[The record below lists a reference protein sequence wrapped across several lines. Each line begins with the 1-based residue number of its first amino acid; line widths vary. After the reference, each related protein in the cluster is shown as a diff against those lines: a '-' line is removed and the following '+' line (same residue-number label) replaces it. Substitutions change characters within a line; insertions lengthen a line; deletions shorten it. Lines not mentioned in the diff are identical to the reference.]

1 MMAGFFLFSKN
12 ITRSKSN
19 YKRMTNR
26 LSSINQ
32 DQEKILR
39 ELTKFVL
46 CELDKKAMA
55 RLII

>member
-1 MMAGFFLFSKN
+1 
-12 ITRSKSN
+12 
-19 YKRMTNR
+19 MTNR

-39 ELTKFVL
+39 ELTKLVL
-46 CELDKKAMA
+46 CELVKKAMA